1 MPLNYAYAWGR
12 SQSIKQQL
20 KKSGLTTAAANLPI
34 IYVPGIIGTKLY
46 DCQKR
51 VNIWGDPM
59 ALLKPNPNHAPF
71 ALDDSALTAW
81 DNRHQPQPKPRVIAT
96 EQLHAFA
103 IIPKLLETLVTKE
116 LAYVLENALG
126 YKEGRDLF
134 FLGYDWRQDYRL
146 LSLQLD
152 ECMAHIRHVF
162 GDSKVILIGQSVA
175 NQAMTYWL
183 QKTAQDN
190 YNRIARWYSFG
201 PTWQGT
207 FHALSMLHTGYY
219 PASKRFKGFTPT
231 DISSCPSCYQ
241 LLPTQPKV
249 VTAKGELVTDFSF
262 LDAACWQEFNL
273 GPWSS
278 ELRDTLTPEKL
289 DQFLALSKT
298 FNQDLTKDLP
308 KVRKISQAWF
318 LSDAN
323 QAVYAAVAQ
332 GSHLLMKAKDII
344 KHAPEFAFKA
354 LAPGDDHL
362 PLQDFIDQ
370 PNGAFVRDYK
380 NIPYGEN
387 YMLVGQPKDHRALIN
402 YGPNLQ
408 ALAFDLAVTRR
419 EYA

>member
-1 MPLNYAYAWGR
+1 MPFNYAYAWGR
-12 SQSIKQQL
+12 SQYIRQHL
-20 KKSGLTTAAANLPI
+20 KRKGLTISGANLPI

-46 DCQKR
+46 DCKER

-71 ALDDSALTAW
+71 ALDESALTAW
-81 DNRHQPQPKPRVIAT
+81 DERNQPKSRPRVIAT

-103 IIPKLLETLVTKE
+103 IIPTLLETLVTKE
-116 LAYVLENALG
+116 LAYVLENSLG

-152 ECMAHIRHVF
+152 ACMAYIRNVF
-162 GDSKVILIGQSVA
+162 GNTKVILIGQSVA
-175 NQAMTYWL
+175 NQAMSYWL
-183 QKTAQDN
+183 QNTTDKN
-190 YNRIARWYSFG
+190 YNNIARWYSFG

-219 PASKRFKGFTPT
+219 PASKRFKGFTPA
-231 DISSCPSCYQ
+231 DISTCPSCYQ
-241 LLPTQPKV
+241 LLPTKPKV
-249 VTAKGELVTDFSF
+249 ITQQGELVTDFSF
-262 LDAACWQEFNL
+262 FDAACWREFKL
-273 GPWSS
+273 GPWSN
-278 ELRDTLTPEKL
+278 ELCDTLTEEKL
-289 DQFLALSKT
+289 SRFLSIAKD
-298 FNQDLTKDLP
+298 FNQALNEDIP

-332 GSHLLMKAKDII
+332 GNRLFMKAKDIL
-344 KHAPEFAFKA
+344 KHTPELAFKA
-354 LAPGDDHL
+354 LARGDDHL

-370 PNGAFVRDYK
+370 PNGAFVRDYR

-387 YMLVGQPKDHRALIN
+387 YMLIGQPKDHRALIN

-408 ALAFDLAVTRR
+408 ALALDLAVIRR
-419 EYA
+419 EYT